1 MYKYVFILT
10 AIILIACR
18 KDKGIN
24 PDLAYK
30 DYSLLD
36 SCKNEAAFNYYKNDP
51 NIIYPGNNGAHGSF
65 KLKFNKTA
73 FAALTDNGKLPL
85 NTKFPER
92 SMVVKEV
99 MSGTS
104 LNFYA
109 FMYKYKGAWIWG
121 EAKPNGEVIYSVE
134 KDPALCINCHQQT
147 GNRDLVDTFIFY

>member
-1 MYKYVFILT
+1 MLR
-10 AIILIACR
+10 IISISAVLFFLACT
-18 KDKGIN
+18 KKVGIN
-24 PDLAYK
+24 PELAYK

-36 SCKNEAAFNYYKNDP
+36 SCKNQAAFTYYKNDP
-51 NIIYPGNNGAHGSF
+51 NTIYPGNSGAHGTF

-73 FAALTDNGKLPL
+73 FAALTDNGKLPI

-99 MSGTS
+99 VSGNN

-109 FMYKYKGAWIWG
+109 FMYKYKGSWLWG
-121 EAKPNGEVIYSVE
+121 EVKPNGEVLYSVE
-134 KDPALCINCHQQT
+134 KDPSLCINCHQQT